1 MNFPLVLV
9 PELTEA
15 QRQRYLQHM
24 DSARTGWHRRFTESI
39 WRRHQH
45 SSNAQQSGW
54 NSPEDQRR
62 RLIHFY
68 DEYGLDG
75 NSFVLRNSYLWI
87 NLTLPNQSIA
97 DYRALLVQNLR
108 AGGWERTRSNAASE
122 FWRRGA
128 LNATAKVYPL
138 HPEDERRGV
147 AFPSHYRN
155 LEIAVWTEGYQYP
168 ATLHQR
174 PWRWFYEVGLR
185 KIVPRGNPQLI
196 EPEEVVQYFPA
207 QVELGCGPSTEA
219 GIPHLS
225 TLHRIYSVSK
235 SDFSCVFEAA
245 DDLVFQV
252 FASPEEK
259 YREMCDIYRACVV
272 AEATPFYKA
281 LHELSRHGHLV
292 GPVITNNFDCL
303 CADVG
308 LEEVSLR
315 RYDTEPYFPM
325 AHRGEYPSVSF
336 DPGAQSL
343 LVVGVHADRRLA
355 QLRARERGL
364 KIIYID
370 PERYLAPDGNP
381 IPYPVESPQ
390 DQDGLVRMTA
400 GEAMPRIYQTAMG
413 QPLPTVS
420 EPVTTRREELAA
432 IAGHQQRP

>member
-1 MNFPLVLV
+1 MNFPLILI
-9 PELTEA
+9 PHLTEA
-15 QRQRYLQHM
+15 QRQRYLLHI
-24 DSARTGWHRRFTESI
+24 DSDRTGWHRRFTESI

-45 SSNAQQSGW
+45 PSNAQQSGW
-54 NSPEDQRR
+54 NSPEDKRR

-75 NSFVLRNSYLWI
+75 DSFVLCNSYLWI
-87 NLTLPNQSIA
+87 NLTLPDQSIA
-97 DYRALLVQNLR
+97 DYKTLLLQNLR
-108 AGGWERTRSNAASE
+108 TGGWEQTISNAASE
-122 FWRRGA
+122 YWRRGTLIA
-128 LNATAKVYPL
+128 RCSVRRL

-147 AFPSHYRN
+147 HFPGHYRN
-155 LEIAVWTEGYQYP
+155 LEVAVWTEGYDFP

-185 KIVPRGNPQLI
+185 KIIPRGNPQLN

-235 SDFSCVFEAA
+235 SDFSFVFEAA
-245 DDLVFQV
+245 DDLIFRL

-272 AEATPFYKA
+272 AEATPFYRA
-281 LHELSRHGHLV
+281 MRELWQHGHLV

-325 AHRGEYPSVSF
+325 VHGGEYPSVSF
-336 DPGAQSL
+336 DPRARSL

-370 PERYLAPDGNP
+370 PERYIAPNGKP
-381 IPYPVESPQ
+381 IPYAVESPQ
-390 DQDGLVRMTA
+390 DQDSLVRMTA
-400 GEAMPRIYQTAMG
+400 GEAMPRVYKAAMG
-413 QPLPTVS
+413 RVLPTQS
-420 EPVTTRREELAA
+420 MSQSTM
-432 IAGHQQRP
+432 AGA